1 MNKDHIPIVYQDDH
15 VIVAVKPNGLLSVP
29 GRAPEHK
36 DCLISRIQQ
45 TRPEALTVHR
55 LDCET
60 SGLVVLACN
69 KESQRELSR
78 QFHDREIQK
87 RYIAVVDGVLEND
100 EGEVNLPLIG
110 DWPNRPKQMVDF
122 ERGKP
127 SQTFYNVLSRSNNTT
142 RVSLTPITGR
152 SHQLRVHMLSLGH
165 AILGDSLYA
174 SDNVLAKSPRMLLHA
189 SELGFKHPS
198 TEEFCVYQYPAEF

>member
-1 MNKDHIPIVYQDDH
+1 MNKDHIPIIYQDDDI
-15 VIVAVKPNGLLSVP
+15 IVAVKPNGLLSVP

-36 DCLISRIQQ
+36 DCLITRIQQ

-69 KESQRELSR
+69 KDSQRELSR

-87 RYIAVVDGVLEND
+87 RYIAVVDGLLADD
-100 EGEVNLPLIG
+100 EGEIDLPLMV
-110 DWPNRPKQMVDF
+110 DWPNRPRQMVNH
-122 ERGKP
+122 EQGKP
-127 SQTFYNVLSRSNNTT
+127 SQTLYKVISRSNNTT
-142 RVSLTPITGR
+142 RVELTPITGR

-165 AILGDSLYA
+165 AILGDRLYGSEA
-174 SDNVLAKSPRMLLHA
+174 VIAQSPRMLLHA
-189 SELGFKHPS
+189 LELGFKHPS

>member
-1 MNKDHIPIVYQDDH
+1 MNINQIPIVYQDDH

-45 TRPEALTVHR
+45 DRPEALTVHR

-78 QFHDREIQK
+78 QFHDRETKK
-87 RYIAVVDGVLEND
+87 RYIAIVDGLVSED
-100 EGEVNLPLIG
+100 EGDINVPLMK
-110 DWPNRPKQMVDF
+110 DWPNRPKQKIDY
-122 ERGKP
+122 EQGKP
-127 SQTFYNVLSRSNNTT
+127 SQTHYKVLSRASDET
-142 RVSLTPITGR
+142 RIELIPITGR
-152 SHQLRVHMLSLGH
+152 THQLRVHMLSLGH
-165 AILGDSLYA
+165 PILGDSLYGTEQC
-174 SDNVLAKSPRMLLHA
+174 LAKSPRMLLHA
-189 SELGFKHPS
+189 IELGFHHPI
-198 TEEFCVYQYPAEF
+198 TGEQCVYQYPAEF

>member
-1 MNKDHIPIVYQDDH
+1 MDINQIPIVYQDDH

-45 TRPEALTVHR
+45 DRPEALTVHR

-78 QFHDREIQK
+78 QFHDRETQK
-87 RYIAVVDGVLEND
+87 RYIAIVDGLVS
-100 EGEVNLPLIG
+100 EGEGKIDVPLMK
-110 DWPNRPKQMVDF
+110 DWPNRPKQKIDY
-122 ERGKP
+122 EQGK
-127 SQTFYNVLSRSNNTT
+127 SAQTLYKVLSHTNSET
-142 RVSLTPITGR
+142 RIELIPITGR
-152 SHQLRVHMLSLGH
+152 THQLRVHMLSLGH
-165 AILGDSLYA
+165 PILGDSLYGTEQC
-174 SDNVLAKSPRMLLHA
+174 LEKSPRMLLHA
-189 SELGFKHPS
+189 LELGFNHPS
-198 TEEFCVYQYPAEF
+198 TGEWCVYQYPAEF

>member
-1 MNKDHIPIVYQDDH
+1 MTQNDIPIIYQDDD

-29 GRAPEHK
+29 GRLPENK
-36 DCLISRIQQ
+36 DCLITRIQQ
-45 TRPEALTVHR
+45 TRPEALIVHR

-69 KESQRELSR
+69 KASHKELSR
-78 QFHDREIQK
+78 QFHDRETQK
-87 RYIAVVDGVLEND
+87 RYVAVVDGLMTD
-100 EGEVNLPLIG
+100 EVGEIDLPLIA

-127 SQTFYNVLSRSNNTT
+127 SQTLYKVINRTDNTT
-142 RVSLTPITGR
+142 RVELTPITGR

-165 AILGDSLYA
+165 AILGDKLYA
-174 SDNVLAKSPRMLLHA
+174 NESVIEKAPRMLLHA
-189 SELGFKHPS
+189 QELGFKHPI
-198 TEEFCVYQYPAEF
+198 TEEFCVYHYPAEF

>member
-1 MNKDHIPIVYQDDH
+1 MNKDKIPIIYQDDD

-87 RYIAVVDGVLEND
+87 RYIAVVDGLLKDD
-100 EGEVNLPLIG
+100 EGEINLPLIG

-127 SQTFYNVLSRSNNTT
+127 SQTFYNVISRSSDTT
-142 RVSLTPITGR
+142 RVALTPVTGR

-174 SDNVLAKSPRMLLHA
+174 EEPIFAKSNRMLLHA
-189 SELGFKHPS
+189 LELGFKHPS
-198 TEEFCVYQYPAEF
+198 TETFCVYQYPAEF

>member
-1 MNKDHIPIVYQDDH
+1 MNKDHIPIIYQDDDI
-15 VIVAVKPNGLLSVP
+15 IVAVKPNGLLSVP
-29 GRAPEHK
+29 GRAPENK

-60 SGLVVLACN
+60 SGVVVLACN
-69 KESQRELSR
+69 KDSQRELSR
-78 QFHDREIQK
+78 QFHDRETQK
-87 RYIAVVDGVLEND
+87 RYIAVVDGLLADD
-100 EGEVNLPLIG
+100 EGEIDLPLIA

-127 SQTFYNVLSRSNNTT
+127 SQTRYNVISRSNDTT
-142 RVSLTPITGR
+142 RLELTPITGR

-165 AILGDSLYA
+165 AILGDRLYGCDRVIA
-174 SDNVLAKSPRMLLHA
+174 QSPRMLLHA
-189 SELGFKHPS
+189 LELGFTHPT
-198 TEEFCVYQYPAEF
+198 TEQFCVYQYPAEF

>member
-1 MNKDHIPIVYQDDH
+1 MNNSLIPIIYQDDD

-29 GRAPEHK
+29 GRAPENK

-45 TRPEALTVHR
+45 TRPEALIVHR

-69 KESQRELSR
+69 KESHRELSR
-78 QFHDREIQK
+78 QFHDRETRK
-87 RYIAVVDGVLEND
+87 RYVAVVDGVLSED
-100 EGEVNLPLIG
+100 EGEINLPLIA
-110 DWPNRPKQMVDF
+110 DWPNRPRQMVDF

-127 SQTFYNVLSRSNNTT
+127 SQTHYKVLSRSADTT
-142 RVSLTPITGR
+142 RVELTPITGR

-165 AILGDSLYA
+165 AILGDKLYGA
-174 SDNVLAKSPRMLLHA
+174 DHIIAKSPRMLLHA
-189 SELGFKHPS
+189 LELGFKHPT
-198 TEEFCVYQYPAEF
+198 TEEFRVYQYPAEF

>member
-1 MNKDHIPIVYQDDH
+1 MNKDDIPIIYQDDDL
-15 VIVAVKPNGLLSVP
+15 IVAVKPNGLLSVP
-29 GRAPEHK
+29 GRAPENK

-69 KESQRELSR
+69 KASQRELSR

-87 RYIAVVDGVLEND
+87 QYIAVVDGVMKHD
-100 EGEVNLPLIG
+100 QGEIDLPLIC
-110 DWPNRPKQMVDF
+110 DWPNRPRQMVDL

-127 SQTFYNVLSRSNNTT
+127 SQTQYHVLSRSQDTT
-142 RVSLTPITGR
+142 RVALTPITGR
-152 SHQLRVHMLSLGH
+152 SHQLRVHMLALGH

-174 SDNVLAKSPRMLLHA
+174 SEHAAAKSTRMLLHA
-189 SELGFKHPS
+189 SELGFKHP
-198 TEEFCVYQYPAEF
+198 TTGDFCVYQYAAEF

>member
-1 MNKDHIPIVYQDDH
+1 MDINQIPIVYQDDH

-45 TRPEALTVHR
+45 DRPEALTVHR

-78 QFHDREIQK
+78 QFHDRETQK
-87 RYIAVVDGVLEND
+87 RYIAIVDGLVSDD
-100 EGEVNLPLIG
+100 EGKIDVPLMK
-110 DWPNRPKQMVDF
+110 DWPNRPKQKIDY
-122 ERGKP
+122 EQGK
-127 SQTFYNVLSRSNNTT
+127 SAQTLYKVLSHTNSET
-142 RVSLTPITGR
+142 RIELIPITGR
-152 SHQLRVHMLSLGH
+152 THQLRVHMLSLGH
-165 AILGDSLYA
+165 PILGDSLYGTEQC
-174 SDNVLAKSPRMLLHA
+174 LEKSPRMLLHA
-189 SELGFKHPS
+189 LELGFNHPS
-198 TEEFCVYQYPAEF
+198 TGEWYVYQYPAEF

>member
-1 MNKDHIPIVYQDDH
+1 MNKHQIPIIYQDSH
-15 VIVAVKPNGLLSVP
+15 VIVAVKPYGLLSVP

-45 TRPEALTVHR
+45 DRPEALTVHR

-60 SGLVVLACN
+60 SGLVVIACD
-69 KESQRELSR
+69 KDSHRELSR
-78 QFHDREIQK
+78 QFHDRETQK
-87 RYIAVVDGVLEND
+87 RYVAVVDGRMTED

-110 DWPNRPKQMVDF
+110 DWPNRPRQIVDY

-127 SQTFYNVLSRSNNTT
+127 SQTFYKVISRSSEES
-142 RVSLTPITGR
+142 RVELTPITGR

-165 AILGDSLYA
+165 PILGDSLYA
-174 SDNVLAKSPRMLLHA
+174 PQNISAKSPRMLLHA
-189 SELGFKHPS
+189 LELGFRHP
-198 TEEFCVYQYPAEF
+198 TTGEFCVYQYPADF